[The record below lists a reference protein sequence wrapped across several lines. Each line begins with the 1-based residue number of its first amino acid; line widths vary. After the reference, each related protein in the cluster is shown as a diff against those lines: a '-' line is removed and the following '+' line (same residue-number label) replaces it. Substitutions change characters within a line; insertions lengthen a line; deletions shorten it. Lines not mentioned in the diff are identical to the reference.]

1 MRFVI
6 AYIAVAV
13 VFLVLDALWLGMFAL
28 GLYRRELGPLLLDK
42 PNLSIAAVF
51 YLLMVGGVVLLAVLP
66 ALDNGGWTRA
76 LWMGAVLGLVAYATY
91 DITNLSTLRNWSL
104 TVTLIDLAWGT
115 IVTAVSAVAG
125 TLAVGALGL

>member
-1 MRFVI
+1 
-6 AYIAVAV
+6 
-13 VFLVLDALWLGMFAL
+13 
-28 GLYRRELGPLLLDK
+28 
-42 PNLSIAAVF
+42 
-51 YLLMVGGVVLLAVLP
+51 MVGGVVLLAVLP

-125 TLAVGALGL
+125 TLAVGVLGL